1 MATATVGVNGMG
13 CAVDEGKVESGGACT
28 SATERRW
35 IVVCDVRK
43 GSALLRAVHE
53 AVRSTV

>member
-1 MATATVGVNGMG
+1 MG